1 VVERL
6 GAGPVELRLD
16 PGEVHELL
24 RLTAVP

>member
-16 PGEVHELL
+16 AGDVHELL